1 MERMIPGGNYDE
13 LRRLKDTLR
22 IARFNTLCQY
32 CKELFHA
39 YKDNENFKVASDF
52 IQKTKQ
58 YLSKEDVDG
67 INMNIELNAM
77 CYINLGMDDATQ
89 EVLNN

>member
-1 MERMIPGGNYDE
+1 MIPGGNYDE

-58 YLSKEDVDG
+58 YLSRRIVITKQGVTAQPKSL
-67 INMNIELNAM
+67 I
-77 CYINLGMDDATQ
+77 
-89 EVLNN
+89 VP